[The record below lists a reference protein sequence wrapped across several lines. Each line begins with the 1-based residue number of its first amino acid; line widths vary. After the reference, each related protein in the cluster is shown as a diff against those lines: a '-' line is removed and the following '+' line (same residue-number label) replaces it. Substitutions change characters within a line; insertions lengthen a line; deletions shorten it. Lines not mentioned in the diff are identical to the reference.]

1 MEEITDAELA
11 ARAAD
16 AAGRLLMELRAGS
29 LLSGPAIGTA
39 GDLLANHLILAV
51 LEQWRPN
58 DGILSEESPDW
69 PDRLAKSRV
78 WIVDPLDGTREYVEG
93 RDDWAVHVA
102 LAVEGVPAAA
112 AVAMPTRGRLHR
124 SDDAATAAAEL
135 KRNPVLLVSRTRR
148 PPEAESLA
156 AALGAELR
164 EMGSAGAK
172 AMAVVAG
179 EADVYFHSG
188 GQHEWDNC
196 APVAVARNAGL
207 HVSRRDGS
215 AIVYNQERP
224 FVPDLLICRSEWA
237 SRALDALNGADTG

>member
-1 MEEITDAELA
+1 MDENADVELA
-11 ARAAD
+11 ARIAE
-16 AAGRLLMELRAGS
+16 AAGRLLVQLRSDG

-39 GDLLANHLILAV
+39 GDLLANHLILAA
-51 LEQWRPN
+51 LKQRRPD

-102 LAVEGVPAAA
+102 LAVDSAPVAG
-112 AVAMPTRGRLHR
+112 AVAMPTRGRVFR
-124 SDDAATAAAEL
+124 SDEPRAAPAGRARPL
-135 KRNPVLLVSRTRR
+135 MLVSRTRR
-148 PPEAESLA
+148 PPEAEALA
-156 AALGAELR
+156 EALGADLA

-179 EADVYFHSG
+179 EADIYFHSG

-196 APVAVARNAGL
+196 APAAVAIGAGL
-207 HVSRRDGS
+207 HVSRCDGS
-215 AIVYNQERP
+215 AIRYNREQVL
-224 FVPDLLICRSEWA
+224 VPDLLICRPELAQAALEAIA
-237 SRALDALNGADTG
+237 SL